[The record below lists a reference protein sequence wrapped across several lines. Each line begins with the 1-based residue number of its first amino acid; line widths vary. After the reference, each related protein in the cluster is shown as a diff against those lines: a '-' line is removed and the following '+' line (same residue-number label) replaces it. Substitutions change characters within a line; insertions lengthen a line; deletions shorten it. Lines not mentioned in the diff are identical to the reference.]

1 MAKLSGRET
10 AFLRMSNQLI
20 CGSRFDDAGEMVRRM
35 ACVQAQDYS
44 MAKWALGCR
53 LASATDCSVEAA
65 FQESSFLRT
74 HVLRPTW
81 HFVHPADIR
90 WMLALSAPKIKALS
104 APYLRKLGIDQAVLR
119 KSRKLIVRSLVETPR
134 LTREELTAVL
144 IRGKV
149 AVNDGRISFLLM
161 DAELDAIICS
171 AGRERKKFAYQ
182 LLDNVVAAG
191 ALPGRE
197 QSIAELAR
205 RYFTSRGPATLADFA
220 WWAGLTVAE
229 ARVGVELNEK
239 SLEQAEANG
248 KVYLFAAEMEERQT
262 GERSKILAEGT
273 FLLPAFDEYTV
284 GYKDRSLVLDPR
296 FAAQC
301 NSGLSPVVV
310 HKGQIIGTWSR
321 APGKGA
327 GTKIREGKNPAVQE
341 HGEVKIRLFRGVRPS
356 GALRAALKK
365 YSAFKSG

>member
-53 LASATDCSVEAA
+53 LASATDRSVEAA

-182 LLDNVVAAG
+182 L
-191 ALPGRE
+191 
-197 QSIAELAR
+197 
-205 RYFTSRGPATLADFA
+205 
-220 WWAGLTVAE
+220 
-229 ARVGVELNEK
+229 
-239 SLEQAEANG
+239 
-248 KVYLFAAEMEERQT
+248 
-262 GERSKILAEGT
+262 
-273 FLLPAFDEYTV
+273 
-284 GYKDRSLVLDPR
+284 
-296 FAAQC
+296 
-301 NSGLSPVVV
+301 
-310 HKGQIIGTWSR
+310 
-321 APGKGA
+321 
-327 GTKIREGKNPAVQE
+327 
-341 HGEVKIRLFRGVRPS
+341 
-356 GALRAALKK
+356 
-365 YSAFKSG
+365 